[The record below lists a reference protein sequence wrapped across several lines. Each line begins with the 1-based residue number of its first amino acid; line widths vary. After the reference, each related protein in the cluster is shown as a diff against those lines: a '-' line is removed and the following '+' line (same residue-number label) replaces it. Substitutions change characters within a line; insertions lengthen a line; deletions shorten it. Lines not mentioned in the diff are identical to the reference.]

1 MEIELTLENLKTIK
15 LWHFLVMKDR
25 EATLEDNQ
33 TITKIKAFTIIELL
47 VVVAIIAII
56 SGKVQ
61 NFIPFV
67 KLDSIFTCSHPSNY
81 FPI

>member
-33 TITKIKAFTIIELL
+33 TITKIKAFTIAKKE
-47 VVVAIIAII
+47 
-56 SGKVQ
+56 Q
-61 NFIPFV
+61 EV
-67 KLDSIFTCSHPSNY
+67 KRRRFYKNLGGSR
-81 FPI
+81 